1 MRNWIFILLVAALCK
16 AQDTLP
22 SVGPK
27 YDRLAVENFQKALN
41 GEFASAKESPL
52 EPSDR
57 KNFTSLDFFPPDEKY
72 FVIAELVRAENEKP
86 FEMKTSTSRLPLY
99 VKYGEI
105 HFTLNGKPQKLSV
118 YRSMELMKKPG
129 YENHLFLP
137 FSDATNGKETYIG
150 GRYIDLRIPPANT
163 IAVDF
168 NQAYNPYCA
177 YNHKYSCPAVPQENI
192 LDIPVYAGVKKFG
205 D

>member
-1 MRNWIFILLVAALCK
+1 MRNWIFILFIAAVCK

-22 SVGPK
+22 SIRPK

-41 GEFASAKESPL
+41 AEFASVKESPL
-52 EPSDR
+52 EASDR
-57 KNFTSLDFFPPDEKY
+57 KDFTSLDFFPPGEKY
-72 FVIAELVRAENEKP
+72 FVIAELVRTESEKP

-105 HFTLNGKPQKLSV
+105 HFNLGGKPQKLNVYQSV
-118 YRSMELMKKPG
+118 ELMKKRG
-129 YENHLFLP
+129 YEDHLFLP

-150 GRYIDLRIPPANT
+150 GRYIDLRIPRGNT

-177 YNHKYSCPAVPQENI
+177 YNHKYSCPAVPQENV
-192 LDIPVYAGVKKFG
+192 LDIAVYAGVKKFR